1 MVEFFPLSVI
11 CTNDKHHDQTCRGER
26 FTGHRVFLKRH
37 GWYRIDPR
45 GDKAGIQTDFC
56 PPVERLAFALARQGE
71 MDVSGRF
78 ADALPGVVSALQ
90 KWTTADEVARN
101 LPDYVMESRGHASG
115 GGDWGRQRSPQLGK
129 AG

>member
-1 MVEFFPLSVI
+1 MTSITIRLAEEKDSPGI
-11 CTNDKHHDQTCRGER
+11 A
-26 FTGHRVFLKRH
+26 VFLKRH

-56 PPVERLAFALARQGE
+56 PPGERLAFALARQGE

-101 LPDYVMESRGHASG
+101 LPDYVMES
-115 GGDWGRQRSPQLGK
+115 GDWGSAAESPTWQSRLNRFQSSRVSIPG
-129 AG
+129 AV

>member
-1 MVEFFPLSVI
+1 MTSITIRLAEEKDSPGI
-11 CTNDKHHDQTCRGER
+11 A
-26 FTGHRVFLKRH
+26 VFLKRH

-56 PPVERLAFALARQGE
+56 PPGERLASALARQGE

-129 AG
+129 VG